1 MQFKNNTKQRNTSIQ
16 GLRSF
21 KDTLPKNL
29 KKIINKK
36 GHIYSETLSNWKY
49 LVGNEL
55 FKVCFPKTFK
65 NSNRFGVSTLVVMV
79 KRGHEV
85 DVEYSK
91 KNILDKMNNFFGYDV
106 VEKLKFISFDD
117 EQKTNSS
124 NETKSNNVA
133 ISKYRDKIIILGSF
147 SNLNA
152 EEIKRITVGNKDAKI
167 TIIAFESLTCSH
179 CANFHKNVY
188 PELKKEYLDTGLAK
202 IEFRHF
208 PLDIAA
214 FNASKVAQCNNDG
227 NSDILESLYA
237 NQQKWVKGSSV
248 EEANKNLQIFLKNE
262 GFSIDFES
270 CVNNKNIEDFVLND
284 RIEGAKNFKISSTP
298 TIIINN
304 KKFEKKL
311 NYKNLKKALEKM
323 I

>member
-1 MQFKNNTKQRNTSIQ
+1 MQFKNNTKQRNNSIQ

-91 KNILDKMNNFFGYDV
+91 KNILDKINNFFGYDV

-117 EQKTNSS
+117 EQKTSS
-124 NETKSNNVA
+124 LNEIKSNNVA
-133 ISKYRDKIIILGSF
+133 ISKYRDKIKDVK
-147 SNLNA
+147 N
-152 EEIKRITVGNKDAKI
+152 EKIKK
-167 TIIAFESLTCSH
+167 SLTELT
-179 CANFHKNVY
+179 KVY
-188 PELKKEYLDTGLAK
+188 KEK
-202 IEFRHF
+202 
-208 PLDIAA
+208 
-214 FNASKVAQCNNDG
+214 
-227 NSDILESLYA
+227 
-237 NQQKWVKGSSV
+237 
-248 EEANKNLQIFLKNE
+248 
-262 GFSIDFES
+262 
-270 CVNNKNIEDFVLND
+270 
-284 RIEGAKNFKISSTP
+284 
-298 TIIINN
+298 
-304 KKFEKKL
+304 
-311 NYKNLKKALEKM
+311 
-323 I
+323 